1 MPETAAN
8 RRTRREVCPG
18 QLTAAALELFLE
30 HGYSATRMED
40 VARVAGVSKGAIY
53 LYFPNKEA
61 LFHAVIREGVVA
73 RVEEAEATVAAHR
86 GSARDLLDR
95 LMHGVLLDF
104 WGSPS
109 SGIPKLMIAEA
120 RAFPELARDYFE
132 SVSLRSREL
141 LERILQRGVDEGEF
155 RRMDVHNT
163 ARAIMAALEHQP
175 VLYHSLGEHDPQPL
189 EPRPFVDA
197 MMDLVTRGLL
207 HPRPTDSGDRHDG

>member
-1 MPETAAN
+1 MAQTSTA
-8 RRTRREVCPG
+8 RRIRREVCPQ
-18 QLTAAALELFLE
+18 QLTAAALELFLAR
-30 HGYSATRMED
+30 GYASTRMED
-40 VARVAGVSKGAIY
+40 VARAAGVSKGAIY
-53 LYFPNKEA
+53 LHFPNKEA

-132 SVSLRSREL
+132 SVSLRAREL
-141 LERILQRGVDEGEF
+141 MERILQRGVDDGEF
-155 RRMDVHNT
+155 RAMDVHNT

-175 VLYHSLGEHDPQPL
+175 VLYHSLGEHDPQPM

-197 MMDLVTRGLL
+197 VMELVTQGVARTQA
-207 HPRPTDSGDRHDG
+207 TDAGD

>member
-1 MPETAAN
+1 MPQTATT
-8 RRTRREVCPG
+8 RRVRREVCPE
-18 QLTAAALELFLE
+18 QLTAAALDLFLE
-30 HGYSATRMED
+30 RGYAATRMED
-40 VARVAGVSKGAIY
+40 VARAAGVSKGAIY

-61 LFHAVIREGVVA
+61 LFHAVIRVGVVA
-73 RVEEAEATVAAHR
+73 RVDEAEATVAAHR
-86 GSARDLLDR
+86 GSARELIDA

-132 SVSLRSREL
+132 SVSLRARDL

-155 RRMDVHNT
+155 RAMDVHNT
-163 ARAIMAALEHQP
+163 ARVIMGALDHQP
-175 VLYHSLGEHDPQPL
+175 VLYHSLGEHDPQPM

-197 MMDLVTRGLL
+197 MMALVTQGVL
-207 HPRPTDSGDRHDG
+207 HSSTADAGDGTDG